1 MDWFKVFPRKTLAAL
16 ALAFTVATAPIAAP
30 PSQAADFNPADV
42 VVEDPTTVTVMG
54 LADSE
59 VGDTVPVVDLIEK
72 AEEVGQDI
80 QDELLGAGPE
90 EPGAQS
96 GGQFALPAIA
106 RRASLPIKTA
116 ADPAYSIYSQWWD
129 NKYIKVAVRN
139 GTTSWGWQHLQKH
152 NVSLAMLQKT
162 TKFPRSRYMENGSQI
177 YVTPANQ
184 YTCWLASCRID
195 RTMDVKV
202 VVNPTRLND
211 GAPRGVISAYCL
223 GPTVCPTWVRQVAG

>member
-16 ALAFTVATAPIAAP
+16 ALAFAVATAPIAAP

-139 GTTSWGWQHLQKH
+139 GSLPGAGSTCKTQREPRDAAE
-152 NVSLAMLQKT
+152 NDEVSSQ
-162 TKFPRSRYMENGSQI
+162 RYMENSTQI

-184 YTCWLASCRID
+184 YTCWLASCKLIELW
-195 RTMDVKV
+195 M
-202 VVNPTRLND
+202 
-211 GAPRGVISAYCL
+211 
-223 GPTVCPTWVRQVAG
+223 

>member
-1 MDWFKVFPRKTLAAL
+1 MDWLRMFLRTTSAAL
-16 ALAFTVATAPIAAP
+16 ALALAVATSPVAAS
-30 PSQAADFNPADV
+30 PSHAADFDPTDV

-54 LADSE
+54 LADSS

-80 QDELLGAGPE
+80 QDELLGAEPE

-96 GGQFALPAIA
+96 GGQFAFPAIA

-139 GTTSWGWQHLQKH
+139 GT
-152 NVSLAMLQKT
+152 A
-162 TKFPRSRYMENGSQI
+162 
-177 YVTPANQ
+177 
-184 YTCWLASCRID
+184 
-195 RTMDVKV
+195 
-202 VVNPTRLND
+202 
-211 GAPRGVISAYCL
+211 
-223 GPTVCPTWVRQVAG
+223 TW